1 MIKAII
7 IDLDQTLLTT
17 DKKISDRTVKVMQQA
32 NKDEIKILF
41 ATARPRRSTVEYEAV
56 IQPDAITTLNG
67 ARTYSDKLDSI
78 DVPIDQNSVRT
89 ILQRLVQIP
98 GCVISLEIPAGI
110 ICNKMIPEWNT
121 TVVDCFPEL
130 PSDCDAVYK
139 IIVTNE
145 FVDLKQYMEKVLTPD
160 VYYTMSSGCFFQIM
174 NRNATK
180 SDGVKTMLDTL
191 GINKEDAVYFG
202 DDHDDIG
209 PIQWC
214 GRGIAMQNAIPEV
227 LAVADEV
234 TESNDA
240 DGVAIWVEKYLQEM
254 QDKMEL

>member
-1 MIKAII
+1 MDL
-7 IDLDQTLLTT
+7 IDIPIH
-17 DKKISDRTVKVMQQA
+17 KES
-32 NKDEIKILF
+32 
-41 ATARPRRSTVEYEAV
+41 VE
-56 IQPDAITTLNG
+56 
-67 ARTYSDKLDSI
+67 K
-78 DVPIDQNSVRT
+78 

-110 ICNKMIPEWNT
+110 ICNKMLPEWDSI
-121 TVVDCFPEL
+121 VVDCFPEL
-130 PSDCDAVYK
+130 PPDCGDVYK
-139 IIVTNE
+139 MIVTNE
-145 FVDLKQYMEKVLTPD
+145 SVDLKQYMEKILTPD

-174 NRNATK
+174 NRNAKK
-180 SDGVKTMLDTL
+180 STGVKTMLDSL
-191 GINKEDAVYFG
+191 GIDKKDVVYFG

-214 GRGIAMQNAIPEV
+214 GRGVAMQNAIPEV